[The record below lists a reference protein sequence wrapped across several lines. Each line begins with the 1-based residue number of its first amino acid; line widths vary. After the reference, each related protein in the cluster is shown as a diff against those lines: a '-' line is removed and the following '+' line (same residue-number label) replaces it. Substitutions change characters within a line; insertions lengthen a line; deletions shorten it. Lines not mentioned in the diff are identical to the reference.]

1 MNSRKHTTLI
11 RAASLA
17 LVALD
22 AYTLTRYPSPAT
34 CVILWLLASFAL
46 VVAFA
51 PNKSRFSL

>member
-1 MNSRKHTTLI
+1 MNTRKHTALI
-11 RAASLA
+11 RSASLA
-17 LVALD
+17 LVVLD

-34 CVILWLLASFAL
+34 CVTVWLLASFAL